1 MRFEIRKPW
10 QEILTLAAILL
21 LAALLRVY
29 QLDQLPPGLHYD
41 EAFNATMA
49 HRVRVGIERPIFF
62 TEDMT
67 EEPMAI
73 YVAAL
78 SFTLFGET
86 PWALRLVSALA
97 GIATIAALYA
107 LARALFSPSPA
118 ERVTPSPVKRGRAG
132 VGVSLLAA
140 FALAILYWHIN
151 FSRLGMEPIFTP
163 LMLTL
168 ALAFLWRALA
178 SDERRVASGAN
189 SASRSRITHTCT
201 ARKCRCHASLF
212 VLSGVFLAATLY
224 TYKAALFTPILFA
237 AFIALEILLDRG
249 FWAQNGR
256 GLIILVIAAVL
267 VFSPLGLY
275 LATHPEQFFER
286 PGAVTALDAP
296 TLVDNALKVAGM
308 FFLRGDD
315 NPRSNLPGRPALD
328 PFLALGFIVGV
339 LACLA
344 RIRRRESRFLLL
356 WLVVMILPSVLT
368 DFAPHFGRSI
378 GVTPAIA
385 LIVASGFATIIEK
398 ARAAP
403 RALLFAVY
411 CLLFTGFAFS
421 TFSTARDYLA
431 IWGARTGLF
440 DSFDAGYLTLAE
452 KLRDRPASEVIY
464 LSPVDKDYYTIQFG
478 LAWRDARSF
487 DGRRVLVV
495 PPPGVAATY
504 GIVTRDDPR
513 SVARL
518 GKIFP
523 AARALET
530 IGDYTGKPYA
540 TLVRVEGAARV
551 SPQKIVNARLGD
563 AIELIGYDSARDGD
577 AIVLTV
583 YWSCLAETRED
594 YTVFAH
600 LIGAVNP
607 ATQSPVWAQD
617 DTRPGRGTF
626 PTSRWQNGEVIV
638 DEYRLLL
645 PSNLSRGEYQIE
657 IGMYNLATGARVQV
671 VDANGAPMES
681 NRVIFERIALP

>member
-10 QEILTLAAILL
+10 QEILALTALLL
-21 LAALLRVY
+21 LAAFLRVC

-49 HRVRVGIERPIFF
+49 HRVLTGVERPIFF

-73 YVAAL
+73 YVTAL
-78 SFTLFGET
+78 AFGLFGET

-107 LARALFSPSPA
+107 LARALFHS
-118 ERVTPSPVKRGRAG
+118 RATAA
-132 VGVSLLAA
+132 LAT
-140 FALAILYWHIN
+140 FVLAILYWHVN

-168 ALAFLWRALA
+168 AGVFLWRAVT
-178 SDERRVASGAN
+178 SETK
-189 SASRSRITHTCT
+189 SASKSRITH
-201 ARKCRCHASLF
+201 HVSLF
-212 VLSGVFLAATLY
+212 ILSGIFFGATLY
-224 TYKAALFTPILFA
+224 TYKAALFAPILFA
-237 AFIALEILLDRG
+237 AFVGLEILLDRK

-286 PGAVTALDAP
+286 PGTVAALDAT
-296 TLVDNALKVAGM
+296 TLADNALKVAGM

-315 NPRSNLPGRPALD
+315 NPRSNLSGRPALD
-328 PFLALGFIVGV
+328 PFLALGFIIGV
-339 LACLA
+339 LACFA
-344 RIRRRESRFLLL
+344 RIRQRESRFLLL

-385 LIVASGFATIIEK
+385 LIVASGFATIVEK
-398 ARAAP
+398 VRAAP
-403 RALLFAVY
+403 RAILFTVY
-411 CLLFTGFAFS
+411 CLLFTGLAFS
-421 TFSTARDYLA
+421 TFTTARDYFT

-440 DSFDAGYLTLAE
+440 DSFDAGYLALAE

-495 PPPGVAATY
+495 PPPGITATY

-513 SVARL
+513 SIARL
-518 GKIFP
+518 RAIFP

-540 TLVRVEGAARV
+540 TLVRVEGGARLA
-551 SPQKIVNARLGD
+551 PQKIVNARLGD
-563 AIELIGYDSARDGD
+563 AIELIGHDIARDGD
-577 AIVLTV
+577 TLVLTV

-600 LIGAVNP
+600 LIGVINP

-626 PTSRWQNGEVIV
+626 PTSRWQTGEVIV
-638 DEYRLLL
+638 DEYRLTL
-645 PSNLSRGEYQIE
+645 PPNLPRGEYQIE

-671 VDANGAPMES
+671 VDANGASMES
-681 NRVIFERIALP
+681 NRVIFERIAIP